1 MSYRH
6 RKVKSRK
13 QKIVEALPVEQQ
25 AQELIGADWFK
36 MSAKDQADFTAQ
48 MQREGL
54 IGKKMAEGGEVVEAI
69 TIPEKLWNSINSS
82 VREQL
87 LRENLVMAEDEPMYE
102 FTLKKIRKMAFLPYD
117 MLPAE
122 YQANVEKAT
131 KMGWGG
137 KVMAEGGR
145 IKVTDGDD
153 TFYLT
158 YIDSTHFFL
167 SNSPEYK
174 GNPYHIGQFR
184 SRPFYNEVNDWLK
197 NHKHKMAEGGAVGEK
212 VKVTFTLAGGKTV
225 TKTYDSKADSDE
237 GIADF
242 MLENDVEDIKVEEE
256 KKKSLLDIVK
266 KVEKKGAKSK
276 DKPTVEIDGAE
287 SDIAEYKRL
296 NEKIKMLTADKELIG
311 GKLKAIGKEKFVE
324 LYEQKNRTPE
334 NFLLADGDES
344 ILFMVQDKYIKVTPE
359 KEAML
364 ENYGKGLVETVT
376 TYKFT
381 ELIEKKLP
389 NGQTIGEVVVG
400 LIMDSSVIPENDK
413 MNLITAESVTRVP
426 KGTIDRLMEY
436 DNPEEVFNLIEP
448 ITALK

>member
-1 MSYRH
+1 
-6 RKVKSRK
+6 
-13 QKIVEALPVEQQ
+13 
-25 AQELIGADWFK
+25 
-36 MSAKDQADFTAQ
+36 
-48 MQREGL
+48 
-54 IGKKMAEGGEVVEAI
+54 
-69 TIPEKLWNSINSS
+69 
-82 VREQL
+82 
-87 LRENLVMAEDEPMYE
+87 
-102 FTLKKIRKMAFLPYD
+102 
-117 MLPAE
+117 
-122 YQANVEKAT
+122 
-131 KMGWGG
+131 
-137 KVMAEGGR
+137 
-145 IKVTDGDD
+145 
-153 TFYLT
+153 
-158 YIDSTHFFL
+158 
-167 SNSPEYK
+167 
-174 GNPYHIGQFR
+174 
-184 SRPFYNEVNDWLK
+184 
-197 NHKHKMAEGGAVGEK
+197 MAEGGAVGEK

-225 TKTYDSKADSDE
+225 TKTYDSKAESDE

-242 MLENDVEDIKVEEE
+242 MIENDVEDIKVEEE

-276 DKPTVEIDGAE
+276 DKPTVDIDGAE

-311 GKLKAIGKEKFVE
+311 GKLKAIGKEKFIE
-324 LYEQKNRTPE
+324 LYEQKNKTPE

-364 ENYGKGLVETVT
+364 ESYGKGLVETVT

-400 LIMDSSVIPENDK
+400 LIMDSQVIPENDK